1 MSIDWVYFT
10 EKEMQCRGTGECNMN
25 EQFMEKLIDLREDYD
40 KPMIIT
46 SGYRSQA
53 HNSAVGGSPNSAHV
67 QGRAVDILVSGNEAY
82 NILSLALK
90 HGFTGIG
97 VAQRGAHNKRFI
109 HIDDMEDS
117 DRSPRP
123 TVWSYK

>member
-10 EKEMQCRGTGECNMN
+10 EKEMQCRGTGECNMD
-25 EQFMEKLIDLREDYD
+25 EKFMEKLSHLREDYN

-67 QGRAVDILVSGNEAY
+67 HGRAVDILVSGNEAY
-82 NILSLALK
+82 DILSLAFK

-109 HIDDMEDS
+109 HIDDMDDS

-123 TVWSYK
+123 SVWSYK

>member
-10 EKEMQCRGTGECNMN
+10 EKEMQCRGTGECNMD
-25 EQFMEKLIDLREDYD
+25 EKFMEKLIDLREDYNR
-40 KPMIIT
+40 PMIIT

-53 HNSAVGGSPNSAHV
+53 HNSAVGGAPNSAHV
-67 QGRAVDILVSGNEAY
+67 HGRAVDILVSGNEAY
-82 NILSLALK
+82 DILSLAFK

-109 HIDDMEDS
+109 HIDDMDDS

>member
-1 MSIDWVYFT
+1 MSTHWTYFT
-10 EKEMQCRGTGECNMN
+10 EKEMKCKGTDECLMD
-25 EQFMEKLIDLREDYD
+25 EKFMEKLECLRECYD
-40 KPMIIT
+40 RPMIIT

-53 HNSAVGGSPNSAHV
+53 HNSAIGGSPNSAHV
-67 QGRAVDILVSGNEAY
+67 QGRAVDVAVTGSDAY
-82 NILSLALK
+82 DLIRLAIEHK
-90 HGFTGIG
+90 FTGIG

-109 HIDDMEDS
+109 HIDDMDDS